1 MYSSALGVPS
11 PCYPPFQVGYNL
23 LFSTS
28 PSFRLICQLESTAAQ
43 VPPKC
48 GLWVKPPLRDQA
60 VDPWSAVG
68 GTAKGQEL
76 VDAVDLV
83 SKVDKNANVVDRGSA
98 RPQGQPATGCAAR
111 GVVGR

>member
-1 MYSSALGVPS
+1 MQRKFPLKWAMG
-11 PCYPPFQVGYNL
+11 
-23 LFSTS
+23 
-28 PSFRLICQLESTAAQ
+28 EAA
-43 VPPKC
+43 P
-48 GLWVKPPLRDQA
+48 RDQA

-98 RPQGQPATGCAAR
+98 RPQGQPAPGCAAR